1 MDRLTLIKTQT
12 PSALEDFI
20 SKKQSMGGEDGLSL
34 FQLNLCIENII
45 FKTFIE
51 DREFLKEWSE
61 WELKELETP
70 LAKIKKHIEK
80 NYIAELL
87 DFVET
92 KKELLEDYE
101 AELDDFEIHLISK
114 LFTYR
119 KFVKE
124 IGVINDYT
132 EYTNELLIELIYYS
146 EKKYGRDAEAI
157 GLLDY
162 LVIEEIIE

>member
-51 DREFLKEWSE
+51 DRDFLKEWSE
-61 WELKELETP
+61 WELKELKTP

-87 DFVET
+87 DFAET

-146 EKKYGRDAEAI
+146 EKKYGKDTEAI